1 MGIHNSSSL
10 SLEQRVANPKKNIK
24 NNMKAFTTACALIGA
39 SASAD
44 SQFYTAPRLH
54 GAGVIPQTV
63 VPVYGPYAA
72 ATTAYTTGAAASV
85 VPTVG
90 YVAPAVAAISR
101 PATVTVTH
109 SAPAVTGVA
118 HQTTLVGVQHR
129 VVPGPVVVGAAGL
142 IKREADAEADAGE
155 FQYQTK
161 VENPE
166 DQSKDE
172 YSVKVDHKGNGKSY
186 QYHEQKNEDKMS
198 DVYNLDD
205 DHMDGMVPYK
215 QDHHQRNMMEQH
227 RQRNMVNSNQ
237 MMEQQHQQ
245 QRNMINIDQHHQR
258 NMIDNMDQP
267 QRNMADMD
275 QHRRRNMVNQ
285 DQRQMF

>member
-1 MGIHNSSSL
+1 MGFTTALAFHLNRGLRI
-10 SLEQRVANPKKNIK
+10 QKKNIK

-63 VPVYGPYAA
+63 VPVYRPYAA

-101 PATVTVTH
+101 PATVTATH

-129 VVPGPVVVGAAGL
+129 VVPGPVVVGAPGL

-155 FQYQTK
+155 F
-161 VENPE
+161 
-166 DQSKDE
+166 
-172 YSVKVDHKGNGKSY
+172 

-215 QDHHQRNMMEQH
+215 QDH
-227 RQRNMVNSNQ
+227 
-237 MMEQQHQQ
+237 
-245 QRNMINIDQHHQR
+245 
-258 NMIDNMDQP
+258 
-267 QRNMADMD
+267 
-275 QHRRRNMVNQ
+275 
-285 DQRQMF
+285 